1 MTTVTV
7 LLRPLGRGAWGP
19 ITLSYDPRVRTE
31 LPAPLDFRR
40 GQVVPIGGRDY
51 RVSKVVTA

>member
-7 LLRPLGRGAWGP
+7 TLRPVGRGSWAP

-31 LPAPLDFRR
+31 LPAPLEYRR
-40 GQVVPIGGRDY
+40 GQLVNLDGREY
-51 RVSKVVTA
+51 RVSRVAVQ

>member
-19 ITLSYDPRVRTE
+19 ITLSYDPRVRSE
-31 LPAPLDFRR
+31 MPAPMEFRR
-40 GQVVPIGGRDY
+40 GQTVALLGRDY
-51 RVSKVVTA
+51 RVSRVTTT

>member
-1 MTTVTV
+1 MAVVVVT
-7 LLRPLGRGAWGP
+7 LRPIGRGAWGP
-19 ITLSYDPRVRTE
+19 ITLSYAPRVRTE
-31 LPAPLDFRR
+31 LPAPLEFRR

>member
-7 LLRPLGRGAWGP
+7 TLRPVGRGSWAP

-31 LPAPLDFRR
+31 LPAPLEFRR
-40 GQVVPIGGRDY
+40 GQMVAFMGRVY
-51 RVSKVVTA
+51 RVARVQA